1 MPDSNAPENPPQPQ
15 APATTPAASQ
25 PPPARAAAATPS
37 APPAA
42 PATKPSA
49 ATPAPPAPAPAATA
63 VATEPETS
71 APPKIKSK
79 KATQRACD
87 EKDAKGK
94 LCCGHLKR
102 WYDYPKE
109 IEALIGKKA
118 EIYRCE
124 FCQTIYKPDRSKTP
138 HSYTLRY

>member
-1 MPDSNAPENPPQPQ
+1 MADATAPETPP
-15 APATTPAASQ
+15 PAASAV
-25 PPPARAAAATPS
+25 PVAGAAPVAE
-37 APPAA
+37 PAA
-42 PATKPSA
+42 PE
-49 ATPAPPAPAPAATA
+49 
-63 VATEPETS
+63 V
-71 APPKIKSK
+71 PKIKPK

-109 IEALIGKKA
+109 IVELVGPKA

-124 FCQTIYKPDRSKTP
+124 FCKTLYRPDFSKPP